1 MSKQILIT
9 GGCGFIGSHIVE
21 HFVRKTDYIIHII
34 DKLSYEK
41 KEKNRLRDACLL
53 TNERVRVYTFDLAAE
68 NFEKGIKK
76 ELGDINYII
85 HLAAESHVDNSV
97 SNPVYTIQNNIMS
110 TVYLLEYARELDNLE
125 KFIYFSTDEVYASS
139 EGGFAYKENDFH
151 KPTNPYSA
159 SKSASEKLCMG
170 YHNTYKV
177 PLIRTNTMNCYGE
190 RQHVEKFVPKCI
202 KCVLD
207 DETIDIHSDAACEN
221 PGSRSYIHAR
231 NVADAILYI
240 LKIGVI
246 GEGYNIMG
254 EKEINNLEMAK
265 FIANVIGKELNYN
278 LVDFHSGRPEHD
290 LEYRLDGNKLKNLGW
305 SPPDNIDLSLTNTIK
320 WTLKNQLWLEE

>member
-1 MSKQILIT
+1 MTNNVLIT
-9 GGCGFIGSHIVE
+9 GAAGFIGSHIVE
-21 HFVRKTDYIIHII
+21 HFIRKTDFNIYII
-34 DKLSYEK
+34 DKLTYASNGL
-41 KEKNRLRDACLL
+41 NRLRDSCLL
-53 TNERVRVYTFDLAAE
+53 SNERVKVYTFDLAAGE
-68 NFEKGIKK
+68 FSKGVIQ

-97 SNPVYTIQNNIMS
+97 SNPVYTMKNNIMS
-110 TVYLLEYARELDNLE
+110 TIYLLEYARGLSNLD

-139 EGGFAYKENDFH
+139 EGGISYKENDFH

-170 YHNTYKV
+170 YHNTYKI

-190 RQHVEKFVPKCI
+190 RQHVEKFIPKCI
-202 KCVLD
+202 KYILD
-207 DETIDIHSDAACEN
+207 EKCIDIHADIDCVT

-231 NVADAILYI
+231 NVADAILFI
-240 LKIGVI
+240 LHNGDV

-254 EKEINNLEMAK
+254 EKEMNNLEMAS
-265 FIANVIGKELNYN
+265 FIANVIGKDLKHK

-290 LEYRLDGNKLKNLGW
+290 LEYRLDGSKLRNLGW
-305 SPPDNIDLSLTNTIK
+305 KPPTNIEESLTKTIQ
-320 WTLKNQLWLEE
+320 WTLQNTSWLNE